1 MNQIWTH
8 ADLIDLEYCL
18 GRDRE
23 TPPADLHRRDRQIYL
38 DSTAQTATRNRE
50 ALIHQW
56 LGARKQQLFGASASP
71 GRAVSEGFRQLS
83 FIIISTA
90 AAIGLLSGLAF
101 FTYSGTTPVNVLN
114 FLFIFIFSQL
124 LMLVFLLLAAGLR
137 LLGIDLVPA
146 PIVSLYELLSGWLL
160 RRLGKISARLPAEQV
175 DGLGQLEGILKK
187 NRSIYGQVF
196 YWPLFRLSQQAM
208 VGFNGGLL
216 IATCFKIL
224 TSDIAFGWQST
235 IQFSSGFIHRA
246 AALLALPWSWFA
258 ASDHAHPSLA
268 QIEGSRIILKDGIYH
283 LQTQD
288 LVSWW
293 PFLVFCILFY
303 GIFVRLLMLLISR
316 IGQRRAMRTVK
327 LNRPALLQLSRR
339 LTTPLMSNQAEPSDT
354 DQTSQFQPDTDY
366 RTAAAAAETL
376 RVLLLIPPDIAE
388 NYEAGMVRCTL
399 QNSGLQVV
407 DERFVQDTSEAD
419 QRLLEDLAA
428 YAWPEGGAIVIA
440 MESWM
445 PPIRE
450 TLNLIRSIRTGAGA
464 QIPLFVF
471 LLGPDDGGTAIGPAA
486 PVDRQV
492 WQQKLDSLGDPYL
505 SLLEH
510 RTDFTP

>member
-18 GRDRE
+18 ARDRD
-23 TPPADLHRRDRQIYL
+23 TPPAELHRRDRQIYL
-38 DSTAQTATRNRE
+38 DFTAQTATRNRE

-56 LGARKQQLFGASASP
+56 LGARKQELFGDGASP
-71 GRAVSEGFRQLS
+71 GRSVSEGFRQLS
-83 FIIISTA
+83 FIVIFTA

-124 LMLVFLLLAAGLR
+124 LMLVFLVLAAGLR
-137 LLGIDLVPA
+137 LLGIDMIPA
-146 PIVSLYELLSGWLL
+146 PIVSFYELLSGWLL
-160 RRLGKISARLPAEQV
+160 RRLRKISARLPAEQV
-175 DGLGQLEGILKK
+175 DGFGRLEGILKK

-208 VGFNGGLL
+208 AGFNGGLL
-216 IATCFKIL
+216 IATCFRIL

-235 IQFSSGFIHRA
+235 IQFSTGFIYRA
-246 AALLALPWSWFA
+246 AAVLALPWSWFVP
-258 ASDHAHPSLA
+258 SDHAHPSLA

-293 PFLVFCILFY
+293 PFLVFSIIFY
-303 GIFVRLLMLLISR
+303 GIFVRLFMLLISR
-316 IGQRRAMRTVK
+316 IGQQRALRTAK
-327 LNRPALLQLSRR
+327 LNQPALLQLSRR
-339 LTTPLMSNQAEPSDT
+339 LTTPRMSNQAEPTDT
-354 DQTSQFQPDTDY
+354 DRTSQFQPGTDY
-366 RTAAAAAETL
+366 RTAAPAATL
-376 RVLLLIPPDIAE
+376 RVLLLIPPDIAD
-388 NYEAGMVRCTL
+388 NYDPGMVRRTL

-407 DERFVQDTSEAD
+407 DERFMQENSEAD
-419 QRLLEDLAA
+419 QDLLEDLGA
-428 YAWPEGGAIVIA
+428 YAWPEGGAIVIV

-450 TLNLIRSIRTGAGA
+450 TLNLIESVRAGAGA

-471 LLGPDDGGTAIGPAA
+471 LLGPDGGGTSIGSAA

-492 WQQKLDSLGDPYL
+492 WRQKLDSLGDPYL
-505 SLLEH
+505 SLL
-510 RTDFTP
+510 DQPADSAP